1 MSESTRIAPSVNVG
15 AINQALGLDAESKS
29 LNKAMD
35 TLHNEYSF
43 GDTFKSEGN
52 YAGVKTFLKVA
63 AFVLTLGGLGVWA
76 YKNVSHMKDQNAAR
90 ELIRNPANF
99 SAQVQTLHT
108 AKNSVK
114 DALKG
119 ELSVDVRDEVT
130 VDRFEEGKKGVRSLQ
145 DTVTGFQGSV
155 EALQTAIDKVAKES
169 GMNADERRALYG
181 AFVASAIAQGDGLSK
196 VVTGGSSQQA
206 FAIEA
211 AKTMWYQ
218 GNAEIAGK
226 DIAAKMGR
234 VQDPTGQSHLQ
245 RMASLQGATDAF
257 NKLGDD
263 ILVEAAR
270 VVAINTN
277 GATDLTGDLDTAK
290 ANPLVLKEFNVIRE
304 KFAENAAPTIKSEVN
319 SAIGRI
325 NAARDIKALKTSFLN
340 DRKSELRDLAGNGEK
355 GEAQLID
362 AINFLA
368 LDDDAKEVS
377 AKTLGIPLETLQ
389 ARNEA
394 LAENAPQVRA
404 SLEASKTFLS
414 QLNDN
419 FTQYVA
425 EKEKEAQ
432 ANADYVGVLLQ
443 QTPVAKGMPIE
454 AHTQLVQALKAGRTE
469 VEVKIPVENEAKFD
483 FPKVTAA
490 IDPTALKESKAL
502 KTTDYISLLQ
512 IVAGSGKDETPGSPT
527 LTRALLDSLQEKGLL
542 SGVFTALN
550 IANASKD
557 TSAIQVQIREAKS
570 AVDVAKEA
578 VRKAKEFEASHRF
591 NTQSYRDS
599 VKQREAR
606 EAELLEANQRVAELV
621 AQEKTASAHVGS
633 NAYVVDVVLD
643 TSASASAQKMVK
655 SRLAQGLNATF
666 TKGDGD
672 LKALR
677 EKLATANVTTSSTD
691 SSESADGKKDAEGVA

>member
-43 GDTFKSEGN
+43 VDTFKSEGN

-76 YKNVSHMKDQNAAR
+76 YKNVSHMNDQNAAR

-245 RMASLQGATDAF
+245 RMASLQDATDAF

-277 GATDLTGDLDTAK
+277 GATDLTGDLNA
-290 ANPLVLKEFNVIRE
+290 ARAHPLVQKEFNVIRE

-325 NAARDIKALKTSFLN
+325 NAARDIKALKESFLD
-340 DRKSELRDLAGNGEK
+340 DRKSELRALAGNGEK

-394 LAENAPQVRA
+394 LATNAPEVRA
-404 SLEASKTFLS
+404 SLKASETFLS

-425 EKEKEAQ
+425 EKEQEAQ
-432 ANADYVGVLLQ
+432 ANADYVGILLA
-443 QTPVAKGMPIE
+443 QTPVAKGKPIE
-454 AHTQLVQALKAGRTE
+454 AHTQLVQALKAGTE
-469 VEVKIPVENEAKFD
+469 VEVKIPVENEAKVN

-502 KTTDYISLLQ
+502 KTADYVSLLQ

-527 LTRALLDSLQEKGLL
+527 LTRALLDSLQEKKLL
-542 SGVFTALN
+542 GGVFTALK

-557 TSAIQVQIREAKS
+557 TSAIQVQIREATS
-570 AVDVAKEA
+570 AVGAAKEA
-578 VRKAKEFEASHRF
+578 VRKAKEFEDSHRF

-606 EAELLEANQRVAELV
+606 EAELLAAQARVTELES
-621 AQEKTASAHVGS
+621 QLLSASAHVGS

-643 TSASASAQKMVK
+643 KAASESAQKMVK

-666 TKGDGD
+666 TKADGD

-677 EKLATANVTTSSTD
+677 EALATANVSTSSTD

>member
-226 DIAAKMGR
+226 DIAAKIGR

-325 NAARDIKALKTSFLN
+325 KAARDIKALKTSFLE
-340 DRKSELRDLAGNGEK
+340 DRKSELRALAGNGEK

-362 AINFLA
+362 AMNFLA
-368 LDDDAKEVS
+368 LDDEAKETT
-377 AKTLGIPLETLQ
+377 AKTMGIPLEILQ
-389 ARNEA
+389 ARNET
-394 LAENAPQVRA
+394 LTKNAPEVRA

-419 FTQYVA
+419 FKQYVA
-425 EKEKEAQ
+425 EKEGEVL
-432 ANADYVGVLLQ
+432 ANADYIGILLA
-443 QTPVAKGMPIE
+443 QTPVAKGKPIE
-454 AHTQLVQALKAGRTE
+454 AHTQLVEALKAGTE
-469 VEVKIPVENEAKFD
+469 VEVKIPIENEAKVE

-490 IDPTALKESKAL
+490 IDPTALKENKAL

-542 SGVFTALN
+542 PGVFTALN